1 MPQIITHVM
10 TAGGL
15 DLTVLII
22 DYPGCLMSQIADV
35 PKNSDDSWT
44 GRNAVLIDLLAM
56 IAEPFSPDAF
66 KENVAPRLPVSGGKA
81 RSPGLSPLGRKKMR
95 ARTEQS
101 RDLPQQPGGVQSKT
115 PKRSL
120 NFGGSSLVRFSINSW
135 QHL

>member
-1 MPQIITHVM
+1 
-10 TAGGL
+10 
-15 DLTVLII
+15 
-22 DYPGCLMSQIADV
+22 
-35 PKNSDDSWT
+35 
-44 GRNAVLIDLLAM
+44 M

-95 ARTEQS
+95 ARTDQS

-120 NFGGSSLVRFSINSW
+120 NFGGSSLVRISIISW
-135 QHL
+135 LHLSWLFGLTIISCSYNYDPNLKYDQEDGIVAGFC